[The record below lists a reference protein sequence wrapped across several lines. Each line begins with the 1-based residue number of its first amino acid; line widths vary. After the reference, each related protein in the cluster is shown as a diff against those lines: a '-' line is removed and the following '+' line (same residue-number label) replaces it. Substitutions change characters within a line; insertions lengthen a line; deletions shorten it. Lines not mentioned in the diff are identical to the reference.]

1 MRIEFRKN
9 QLYYQMEQFI
19 QVNGKTTKEMG
30 EVSKNGKTEQST
42 LENGR
47 MIKLTGLEKYF
58 M

>member
-42 LENGR
+42 SENGR
-47 MIKLTGLEKYF
+47 MIRLTGLEKYF